1 MACGLPPPVRRRRPC
16 RLELRPGIPFR
27 PGPAVRQIAADE
39 AAADEP
45 EGKNYLTFLVEALGI
60 TYVIIFLLLSSFFT
74 FMIGGFFERGQA
86 SLVSFFGWHPW
97 LYLFL
102 VPAVGMR
109 MWAEERRSGTIEL
122 LLTLPVTTWQAIAG
136 KFLAYLIII
145 AVALLLT
152 FPVWITV
159 NYLGAPD
166 NGVIFAGYIGSLLL
180 GASYL
185 AVTSFTSALTRN
197 QVVSFILAVVI
208 CLFLIL
214 CGWPPVLN
222 LLSSAVSQGFVD
234 LVASFSFM
242 THFENVQR
250 GVLDLRDIVFFVSVI
265 VFFLFATHAVLR
277 ARRAG

>member
-1 MACGLPPPVRRRRPC
+1 MKCWGNIWSVAKRELAGTVSSPV
-16 RLELRPGIPFR
+16 
-27 PGPAVRQIAADE
+27 A
-39 AAADEP
+39 
-45 EGKNYLTFLVEALGI
+45 
-60 TYVIIFLLLSSFFT
+60 YVFVVIFLLLTAFFT

-86 SLVSFFGWHPW
+86 SLLSFFGWHPW

-122 LLTLPVTTWQAIAG
+122 LLTLPITTGQAVAG
-136 KFLAYLIII
+136 KFLAYLVII

-166 NGVIFAGYIGSLLL
+166 NGVIVASYIGSLLL
-180 GASYL
+180 AASYL

-197 QVVSFILAVVI
+197 QVVSFIIAVVI

-222 LLSSAVSQGFVD
+222 LLD
-234 LVASFSFM
+234 RVASAGVVDFVAAFSVM
-242 THFENVQR
+242 THFDNIQR
-250 GVLDLRDIVFFVSVI
+250 GVLDIRDLVFFASLI
-265 VFFLFATHAVLR
+265 AFFLFATLTVLR
-277 ARRAG
+277 LRRAG

>member
-1 MACGLPPPVRRRRPC
+1 MSGRVGNIWSVSKRELAGTVSSPV
-16 RLELRPGIPFR
+16 
-27 PGPAVRQIAADE
+27 A
-39 AAADEP
+39 
-45 EGKNYLTFLVEALGI
+45 
-60 TYVIIFLLLSSFFT
+60 YVFVVIFLLLAAFFT
-74 FMIGGFFERGQA
+74 FMVGGFFERGQA

-122 LLTLPVTTWQAIAG
+122 LLTLPLTTWQAILG
-136 KFLAYLIII
+136 KFLAYTIII
-145 AVALLLT
+145 GAALALT

-166 NGVIFAGYIGSLLL
+166 NGVIVASYIGSLLL
-180 GASYL
+180 ASSYL
-185 AVTSFTSALTRN
+185 AITSFTSSLTRN
-197 QVVSFILAVVI
+197 QVVSFIVAVAM

-222 LLSSAVSQGFVD
+222 LLDRVFSPGLVGFV
-234 LVASFSFM
+234 AAFSVM
-242 THFENVQR
+242 THFESIQR
-250 GVLDLRDIVFFVSVI
+250 GVLDLRDLAFFLSLI
-265 VFFLFATHAVLR
+265 SFFLFATHAVLR

>member
-1 MACGLPPPVRRRRPC
+1 MNCLGNIWSIAKRELVGTVTSPV
-16 RLELRPGIPFR
+16 
-27 PGPAVRQIAADE
+27 A
-39 AAADEP
+39 
-45 EGKNYLTFLVEALGI
+45 
-60 TYVIIFLLLSSFFT
+60 YVFVVIFLLLTAFFT

-86 SLVSFFGWHPW
+86 SLLSFFGWHPW

-122 LLTLPVTTWQAIAG
+122 LLTLPVTTGQAIAG

-166 NGVIFAGYIGSLLL
+166 NGVIVSSYIGSLLL
-180 GASYL
+180 AASYL

-197 QVVSFILAVVI
+197 QVISFILAVVI

-222 LLSSAVSQGFVD
+222 LLD
-234 LVASFSFM
+234 RVASPGMVDFVAAFSVM
-242 THFENVQR
+242 THFDSIQR
-250 GVLDLRDIVFFVSVI
+250 GVLDIRDLAFFASLI
-265 VFFLFATHAVLR
+265 AFFLFATWTVLR
-277 ARRAG
+277 LRRAG

>member
-1 MACGLPPPVRRRRPC
+1 MSCWGNIWSIAKRELSGTVSSPV
-16 RLELRPGIPFR
+16 
-27 PGPAVRQIAADE
+27 A
-39 AAADEP
+39 
-45 EGKNYLTFLVEALGI
+45 
-60 TYVIIFLLLSSFFT
+60 YVFVVIFLLLSAFFT

-86 SLVSFFGWHPW
+86 SLASFFGWHPW

-122 LLTLPVTTWQAIAG
+122 LLTLPVTTWQAIVG

-145 AVALLLT
+145 AIALLLT

-159 NYLGAPD
+159 NYLGVPD
-166 NGVIFAGYIGSLLL
+166 NGIIVAGYVGSLLL
-180 GASYL
+180 AASYL

-197 QVVSFILAVVI
+197 QVVSFIIAVVI

-214 CGWPPVLN
+214 CGWPPVLD
-222 LLSSAVSQGFVD
+222 LLDRVFSPAAVDFV
-234 LVASFSFM
+234 AAFSVM
-242 THFENVQR
+242 THFESIRR
-250 GVLDLRDIVFFVSVI
+250 GVLDLRDLLFFFSVI
-265 VFFLFATHAVLR
+265 LFFLFATRAVLR

>member
-1 MACGLPPPVRRRRPC
+1 MVSSPV
-16 RLELRPGIPFR
+16 
-27 PGPAVRQIAADE
+27 A
-39 AAADEP
+39 
-45 EGKNYLTFLVEALGI
+45 
-60 TYVIIFLLLSSFFT
+60 YVFIVIFLLLSAFFT

-86 SLVSFFGWHPW
+86 SLASFFGWHPW
-97 LYLFL
+97 VYLFL

-122 LLTLPVTTWQAIAG
+122 LLTLPVTTWQAIVG
-136 KFLAYLIII
+136 KFLASLTII

-166 NGVIFAGYIGSLLL
+166 NGIIVAGYTGSLLL
-180 GASYL
+180 AASYL

-214 CGWPPVLN
+214 CGWPPVLD
-222 LLSSAVSQGFVD
+222 LLHRVFSPGLID
-234 LVASFSFM
+234 LVAAFSVM
-242 THFENVQR
+242 THFDSIQR
-250 GVLDLRDIVFFVSVI
+250 GVLDLRDIL
-265 VFFLFATHAVLR
+265 FFLSMILFFLLATHAVLR

>member
-1 MACGLPPPVRRRRPC
+1 MNCGCGNIWTIAKRELSGTVSSPV
-16 RLELRPGIPFR
+16 
-27 PGPAVRQIAADE
+27 A
-39 AAADEP
+39 
-45 EGKNYLTFLVEALGI
+45 
-60 TYVIIFLLLSSFFT
+60 YVFVVIFLLLSSFFT
-74 FMIGGFFERGQA
+74 FMIGGFFERGQS
-86 SLVSFFGWHPW
+86 SLISFFGWHPW

-122 LLTLPVTTWQAIAG
+122 LFTLPVTTWQAIAG
-136 KFLAYLIII
+136 KFLAYLVII
-145 AVALLLT
+145 AAALLLT

-166 NGVIFAGYIGSLLL
+166 NGVIVASYIGSLLL

-197 QVVSFILAVVI
+197 QVVSFILSVVI

-222 LLSSAVSQGFVD
+222 LLNRMAGQGFVD
-234 LVASFSFM
+234 LVAAFSFM
-242 THFENVQR
+242 THFENIQR
-250 GVLDLRDIVFFVSVI
+250 GVLDLRDIVFFASVI